1 MGRSQAVLHGTG
13 RIFNIDHSYITLEGF
28 TIDGQEDLTAAELPA
43 DLGAIDAF
51 KAAAQPR
58 VKDSKLVYIGSAD
71 TARDITG
78 VTIRNMFLTEAGT
91 ECVRLRN
98 NATGNTIADS
108 VIQYCGLFGKPSE
121 GDEGDD
127 EDSGDDES
135 GDDGDEGD
143 DEDSGDEGG
152 DEGGGRFEFHNG
164 EAVYIGT
171 SPKSDNQ
178 PMHENDESSGNQIIG
193 NTIRPFGSEC
203 FNVKENAHGNVFE
216 NNECSGNTEP
226 REFNGSNIELR
237 GHGNIVRGNVIADS
251 AGWNVKI
258 QSDDEDDYDN
268 GGNILADNTLSGA
281 VAEPVRIGS
290 DARRARSAATAS
302 RRSRRWTARRPVT
315 SRPRAREAVRGLI
328 GGCRG
333 GAGGCDHRAELGVQA
348 FQVGEGEA
356 EPLDHGRRDPLRI
369 RAQGPALPGE
379 GHGQRA
385 LVARHPLP
393 GHQPCRFQPL
403 EQRGQRGGVEG
414 QRGGQVGERARR
426 ALPQSEHHQVLRVG
440 EPHRLEQRPVERD
453 DVACCHRECEADLT
467 VQA

>member
-1 MGRSQAVLHGTG
+1 MINRRTLTIAAIAAGVVVVLVALVIVAVTGGPGGTFPEPGAEARQMYVSPTGNDTGDGSQAAPLRTIQAALDDAEAGTVINLAPGEYREQPTTQRDGEPGAPITIRGPESGKDPAGRGQAVLYGTG

-78 VTIRNMFLTEAGT
+78 ITIRNMFLTEAGT

-127 EDSGDDES
+127 EGGDDEGS
-135 GDDGDEGD
+135 DEGD
-143 DEDSGDEGG
+143 DEGDEDSGDEGG
-152 DEGGGRFEFHNG
+152 DQSGGRFEFHNG

-178 PMHENDESSGNQIIG
+178 PMHENDESSGNQVTG

-203 FNVKENAHGNVFE
+203 FNVKENSHGNVFE

-290 DARRARSAATAS
+290 DAPQGAFCGNRVTAITQVDGPS
-302 RRSRRWTARRPVT
+302 PGDITA
-315 SRPRAREAVRGLI
+315 
-328 GGCRG
+328 
-333 GAGGCDHRAELGVQA
+333 
-348 FQVGEGEA
+348 
-356 EPLDHGRRDPLRI
+356 
-369 RAQGPALPGE
+369 
-379 GHGQRA
+379 
-385 LVARHPLP
+385 
-393 GHQPCRFQPL
+393 PCP
-403 EQRGQRGGVEG
+403 
-414 QRGGQVGERARR
+414 
-426 ALPQSEHHQVLRVG
+426 
-440 EPHRLEQRPVERD
+440 
-453 DVACCHRECEADLT
+453 
-467 VQA
+467 